1 MARVLS
7 LTGPNPNP
15 LQLVPLT
22 PCRLV
27 DTRQTGQPIQGGTWQ
42 AFAIPQLG
50 NCNIPASATAYSLN
64 VTVVPQGLSGIPD
77 HLAYRPNQPV
87 VSTMNSLDG
96 RTKANAAIVPA
107 GTNGAVSVYATNTTD
122 VILDI
127 DGYFATLRAG
137 HLQFYPL
144 TPCRWLTLAAPT
156 AIWGGRAA
164 AQA

>member
-1 MARVLS
+1 MLTASILGVGWCKALTGTSTGQLKTAALTGKVARVLS

-50 NCNIPASATAYSLN
+50 NCNIPATAAAYSLN
-64 VTVVPQGLSGIPD
+64 VTVVPPRTVGIPD
-77 HLAYRPNQPV
+77 HLAHGRG
-87 VSTMNSLDG
+87 TAHGIDFELFFDG

-107 GTNGAVSVYATNTTD
+107 GTSGAVSVYCQQY
-122 VILDI
+122 LQC
-127 DGYFATLRAG
+127 LAG
-137 HLQFYPL
+137 H
-144 TPCRWLTLAAPT
+144 
-156 AIWGGRAA
+156 
-164 AQA
+164 